1 MGDAMHIVMTITLL
15 FFAFLK
21 GNWRE
26 WEKYHLTIFYVIICN
41 LLYNHIAQ
49 DKLLWE
55 YFPDFYPKSHIL
67 VDILYSFI
75 NLPAITLLFLT
86 FYPLTASLLLKVRFI
101 AMWSVVS
108 FIIEY
113 PFYKFGRLLLQ
124 NGYEYW
130 MDFLFYFVM
139 YSMIRL
145 HFSRPF
151 LTYFLSALITI
162 IMILLFDIP
171 LS

>member
-1 MGDAMHIVMTITLL
+1 MHTVLTITLL
-15 FFAFLK
+15 SFAYFK

-41 LLYNHIAQ
+41 LLYNMIAQ

-55 YFPDFYPKSHIL
+55 YYPDILPKSHTL

-75 NLPAITLLFLT
+75 NLPVITLLYLT
-86 FYPLTASLLLKVRFI
+86 HFPFNASHLMKVRYI
-101 AMWSVVS
+101 ALWSGVS
-108 FIIEY
+108 FVIEY

-130 MDFLFYFVM
+130 MDIFFYIVM

-151 LTYFLSALITI
+151 LTYILSAI
-162 IMILLFDIP
+162 IAAGMIWLFEIP
-171 LS
+171 LP

>member
-1 MGDAMHIVMTITLL
+1 MHIVLTFTLL
-15 FFAFLK
+15 LFGFLK

-26 WEKYHLTIFYVIICN
+26 WEKYHLTISYVIICN

-55 YFPDFYPKSHIL
+55 YSPDFYPKSHIL

-86 FYPLTASLLLKVRFI
+86 FFPFTACLLVKVRFI
-101 AMWSVVS
+101 AIWSGAS

-113 PFYKFGRLLLQ
+113 PFYKFEKLLLQ

-130 MDFLFYFVM
+130 MDILFYIVM

-151 LTYFLSALITI
+151 LTYFLSAFITI
-162 IMILLFDIP
+162 MMIWLFDIP

>member
-1 MGDAMHIVMTITLL
+1 MHIVLTFTLL
-15 FFAFLK
+15 LFAFLK

-49 DKLLWE
+49 KKLLWE
-55 YFPDFYPKSHIL
+55 YYPDFYPKSHIL

-86 FYPLTASLLLKVRFI
+86 FYPFTASLLVKVRFI
-101 AMWSVVS
+101 AIWSGAS

-113 PFYKFGRLLLQ
+113 PFYKFERLLLQ

-130 MDFLFYFVM
+130 MDILFYIVM

-151 LTYFLSALITI
+151 LTYLLSAIITI
-162 IMILLFDIP
+162 MMIWLFDIP

>member
-1 MGDAMHIVMTITLL
+1 MHIVLTALL
-15 FFAFLK
+15 ILFAAIQ

-26 WEKYHLTIFYVIICN
+26 WGKYHLTIFYVIICN
-41 LLYNHIAQ
+41 LLYNHLAR
-49 DKLLWE
+49 KKMLWE
-55 YFPDFYPKSHIL
+55 YSPDFYPRSHII

-86 FYPLTASLLLKVRFI
+86 FYPFTASRFRKVRFI
-101 AMWSVVS
+101 ALWAGVS
-108 FIIEY
+108 LLVEY
-113 PFYKFGRLLLQ
+113 PFYKFGRLILQ

-130 MDFLFYFVM
+130 MDGLFYIVM

-151 LTYFLSALITI
+151 LTYILSAIVATFMLW
-162 IMILLFDIP
+162 LFKVP
-171 LS
+171 LD